1 MSLNSMLFIIF
12 VAFSAAI
19 YYLIPGKYQWC
30 WLLAVSYI
38 YYIANSKGLVIF
50 LIAATVTTFCG
61 ALLLSNEEDERKRR
75 LIMLLTL
82 VLNFGILG
90 VLKYTNFIIFNIN
103 EITRGSISFVDFAL
117 PLGISFYTFQS
128 MGYLLDVYWKRQE
141 PEKNLLKF
149 ALFVSFFPQILQG
162 PIARYSRLAK
172 QLFDPHKADAAR
184 IERAILRILWGFFK
198 KMVIADNAL
207 YFVNALFD
215 EYRQYPGLAAIAVL
229 MYSAQ
234 LYGDFSGGID
244 VVIGIGMLFGIEMD
258 ENFRQPFFA
267 ISIADFWH
275 RWHITLGTWMK
286 DYVFYPISLSGW
298 MRSVKKLSRDAFGK
312 KIART
317 LPIAIA
323 NVLVFLVVGVW
334 HGAAWK
340 YIIYGLYNGLIIG
353 VSGMLADN
361 FRDMKKKLGIG
372 KDSKPFYLFQV
383 LRTFLLVNISW
394 FFDRADTVGQ
404 AFYMMKNAV
413 TRFTPAALLTIP
425 VGPGGSTNFTLF
437 GCLIVFEVSLMKER
451 GTDVAGLIMGQP
463 FIFRI
468 AFYLILLMMLPAL
481 GQPPAITGGFIYA
494 QF

>member
-1 MSLNSMLFIIF
+1 
-12 VAFSAAI
+12 
-19 YYLIPGKYQWC
+19 
-30 WLLAVSYI
+30 
-38 YYIANSKGLVIF
+38 
-50 LIAATVTTFCG
+50 
-61 ALLLSNEEDERKRR
+61 
-75 LIMLLTL
+75 
-82 VLNFGILG
+82 
-90 VLKYTNFIIFNIN
+90 
-103 EITRGSISFVDFAL
+103 
-117 PLGISFYTFQS
+117 
-128 MGYLLDVYWKRQE
+128 
-141 PEKNLLKF
+141 
-149 ALFVSFFPQILQG
+149 
-162 PIARYSRLAK
+162 
-172 QLFDPHKADAAR
+172 
-184 IERAILRILWGFFK
+184 
-198 KMVIADNAL
+198 MVIADNAL

-215 EYRQYPGLAAIAVL
+215 EYRQYPGLAVIAVL

-312 KIART
+312 KTART

-404 AFYMMKNAV
+404 AFHMMKNAV

-425 VGPGGSTNFTLF
+425 VGPGGSTNFTLIALAIILF
-437 GCLIVFEVSLMKER
+437 GCLIVFAVSLMKER
-451 GTDVAGLIMGQP
+451 GTDASGLIMGQP